1 MQEVEDIPSPGRA
14 RVGLLVALLVSSGLA
29 LPLYSF
35 GSAAQSAAPGPLG
48 FSGLAAGLSVT
59 GGPDRMEM
67 AFGLAGA
74 GAPTLSQ
81 DAAHGVVAQF
91 MVWDDQPKLA
101 WSPDGAPVAS
111 GKEGG
116 FVIAG
121 AARVGKSFEHVAFV
135 LVQGSGSFGFQGSAM
150 LKGAAVADVMLG
162 VQPWSATSGLTAAVP
177 KPWSDFFQRRS
188 KFEIYLEILEVMKRG
203 PMTPFEVA
211 FYARLNHKRTK
222 EYTEY
227 LASNGYLQAVSED
240 GKTVYVLTKDGT
252 GFLEGVKSLFLRTK
266 LIEVAQSAYQR
277 DF

>member
-1 MQEVEDIPSPGRA
+1 MQQVEDNPSPGRA

-35 GSAAQSAAPGPLG
+35 GSAAQSAASGPLG
-48 FSGLAAGLSVT
+48 FSGFTAGLLVT

-67 AFGLAGA
+67 AFDLA

-81 DAAHGVVAQF
+81 NAAHGVVAQF
-91 MVWDDQPKLA
+91 MISDDQPKLA
-101 WSPDGAPVAS
+101 WSPDGAPVAH
-111 GKEGG
+111 GKEGD

-121 AARVGKSFEHVAFV
+121 AARAGRSFEHVAFV

-150 LKGAAVADVMLG
+150 LKGAAVPDVMLG

-240 GKTVYVLTKDGT
+240 GKTVYVLTKYGT
-252 GFLEGVKSLFLRTK
+252 GFLEGVRSLFLRTK
-266 LIEVAQSAYQR
+266 LIEVAQYAYQR